1 MRKQIDHTAD
11 LAYEIE
17 SNDII
22 GLLKEIID
30 ILFEHYK
37 PKLGNFSKEKAYNI
51 YEPLEDFIFDAVND
65 WIFEISVG
73 HFPHDMIRKD
83 EEMVVKFK
91 EVLERKGEEIK
102 ALTYHLLRL
111 EKRGEKIRTKV
122 VFDI

>member
-37 PKLGNFSKEKAYNI
+37 PKLGNFSKEKVYNI

-83 EEMVVKFK
+83 EEIVVKFK
-91 EVLERKGEEIK
+91 KVLGRKGEEIK